1 MSRRRDVYATM
12 WPLRV
17 PKRRRLG
24 SPLLDEDHAM
34 AVLHVNGIRYRL
46 TSDGRLVSL
55 SEWNEDVAYALARQ
69 DDIELSDAHWE
80 ILCVMRLFY
89 QEFNISP
96 VRKLLR
102 RTVAERLEPEKA
114 SDRYFNDLFPGGVE
128 IQGTRIAGLPIP
140 LLDEELVRGDQSA
153 DLPPDANAAAQVVEE
168 FEFEGARYQIY
179 PHGNLVDPEQWN
191 VRVAELMAGQEGI
204 ELTAE
209 HWELIYFLRRFYF
222 EYGISPMVRLLM
234 RHMEAQ
240 FGREKSSEP
249 YLYSLFPG
257 GPSRQGS
264 RIAGLPEPQG
274 CIDP

>member
-1 MSRRRDVYATM
+1 
-12 WPLRV
+12 
-17 PKRRRLG
+17 
-24 SPLLDEDHAM
+24 M

-46 TSDGRLVSL
+46 TSDGRLVNL
-55 SEWNEDVAYALARQ
+55 SEWNEDVAYALAQQ
-69 DDIELSDAHWE
+69 DGIELGDAHWE

-153 DLPPDANAAAQVVEE
+153 DPPLDANAAAQVVEE
-168 FEFEGARYQIY
+168 FEFEGARYQVY

-191 VRVAELMAGQEGI
+191 VRVAEFMAGQEGI

-209 HWELIYFLRRFYF
+209 HWELIYFLRQFYF

-234 RHMEAQ
+234 RHMEAR